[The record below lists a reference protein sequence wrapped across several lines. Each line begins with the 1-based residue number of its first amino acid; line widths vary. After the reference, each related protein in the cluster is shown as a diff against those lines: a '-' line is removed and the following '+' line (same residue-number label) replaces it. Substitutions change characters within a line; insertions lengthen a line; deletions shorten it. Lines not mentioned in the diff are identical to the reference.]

1 MVPSLEVTV
10 PPLRSGAKI
19 GSLDTNFQAFC
30 SYYFHL
36 TRNCLSGWK
45 ILFALGVQE
54 SPHSRKKGVY
64 KGFPKFSAGCQRQL
78 PSGYG

>member
-1 MVPSLEVTV
+1 MVPSCEATV

-19 GSLDTNFQAFC
+19 GSLNTNFQAFC

-45 ILFALGVQE
+45 ILFGFWWRKVQRE
-54 SPHSRKKGVY
+54 AKKADPAAYMEKRKAPPH
-64 KGFPKFSAGCQRQL
+64 
-78 PSGYG
+78 